1 MGKKRTFEKD
11 KSAIMS
17 LIRCIN
23 VSWKTSPKVADGHGV
38 VIQYSVSSDPP
49 EPATLEEQKHSFSS
63 FSVY

>member
-1 MGKKRTFEKD
+1 
-11 KSAIMS
+11 MS

-23 VSWKTSPKVADGHGV
+23 VSWKASPKVANGHGV

-49 EPATLEEQKHSFSS
+49 EPATLEEQNDYT